1 MSRPHLVVLGFAFAA
16 ASLVWGAPLK
26 IACIGDSITFGSGL
40 SNPATESYPARLQ
53 RLLGTICVVRN
64 YGISGRTLL
73 RKGDYPYW
81 NEALFSQS
89 REWSPDIVI
98 IQLGTNDSKPYNW
111 RHGTNFVAD
120 YEDFVSSYRILPN
133 APRIIVCTPCP
144 VYGAGAYNIKP
155 DTVAGEIAP
164 AVRDLAA
171 RLGLG
176 LIDLH
181 VRLAGH
187 ADWFPDTVHPNSRG
201 MAVMAGV
208 VHETLTGGPPPLP
221 PPRIELTRVPPNR
234 MVAQWPAPWAGW
246 VVQTTT
252 LLRSS
257 NTLWTV
263 VEAIP
268 TNDGIVVRQ
277 TNSISGPRRFYR
289 LWQP

>member
-1 MSRPHLVVLGFAFAA
+1 MSCPHLVVLGFAFAA
-16 ASLVWGAPLK
+16 GSLVWGASLK
-26 IACIGDSITFGSGL
+26 VACIGDSITFGSGL
-40 SNPATESYPARLQ
+40 SSPATESYPARLQ
-53 RLLGTICVVRN
+53 RLLGTSCVVRN

-73 RKGDYPYW
+73 RKGDFPYW
-81 NEALFSQS
+81 NEAFFSQS
-89 REWSPDIVI
+89 HEWSPDIVI

-120 YEDFVSSYRILPN
+120 YEDFVSSYQSLPN
-133 APRIIVCTPCP
+133 APQIIVCTPCP

-164 AVRDLAA
+164 AVREMAA

-208 VHETLTGGPPPLP
+208 VYEALTGGPPPLP
-221 PPRIELTRVPPNR
+221 PPRIDLTRVPPNR

-268 TNDGIVVRQ
+268 TNDGAVVRQ
-277 TNSISGPRRFYR
+277 TNSISGSRRFYR